1 MREVLRL
8 LNMAKVAEKEGEKS
22 PLDELMYVLQEDH
35 PARVAY
41 EKVRSGAKD
50 TIRSIIISAHARLAF
65 LQNPEILDALRRC
78 RLVGCYIFVPLDD
91 YAFLSAFSQMQDLV
105 LLHAGA
111 VKDLS
116 FLRHMPELFLF
127 YLTEADIPDLEPLI
141 SICNEGRSG
150 PGKCFG
156 VRNCRVADTSALR
169 EIRFFLSELLIWPA
183 EGDSRERWD
192 LTRASVFRFYANRD
206 A

>member
-1 MREVLRL
+1 MLEDQYRQLMQAAEEQAWTSVAVRETEAPIRALGIPWERTVTAFNMRKPKLTL
-8 LNMAKVAEKEGEKS
+8 
-22 PLDELMYVLQEDH
+22 
-35 PARVAY
+35 
-41 EKVRSGAKD
+41 AKD
-50 TIRSIIISAHARLAF
+50 DLRD
-65 LQNPEILDALRRC
+65 PEILDALRRC
-78 RLVGCYIFVPLDD
+78 RLVGCYVFVPLDD

-156 VRNCRVADTSALR
+156 FRNCRVADTSALR
-169 EIRFFLSELLIWPA
+169 DIRFFLSELLIWPA

>member
-1 MREVLRL
+1 MLEDQYRQLMQAAEEQAWMSVAIRETEAPIRALGIPWERTVTAFNMRKPKLTL
-8 LNMAKVAEKEGEKS
+8 
-22 PLDELMYVLQEDH
+22 
-35 PARVAY
+35 
-41 EKVRSGAKD
+41 AKD
-50 TIRSIIISAHARLAF
+50 DLRD
-65 LQNPEILDALRRC
+65 PEILDALRRC
-78 RLVGCYIFVPLDD
+78 RLVGCYVFVPLDD

-156 VRNCRVADTSALR
+156 FRNCRVADTSALR

>member
-1 MREVLRL
+1 MLEDQYRQLMQAAEEQAWMSVAVRETEAPIRSLGIPWERTVTAFNMRKPKLTL
-8 LNMAKVAEKEGEKS
+8 
-22 PLDELMYVLQEDH
+22 
-35 PARVAY
+35 
-41 EKVRSGAKD
+41 AKD
-50 TIRSIIISAHARLAF
+50 DLRD
-65 LQNPEILDALRRC
+65 PEILDALRRC
-78 RLVGCYIFVPLDD
+78 RLVGCYVFVPLDD

-156 VRNCRVADTSALR
+156 FRNCRVADTSALR
-169 EIRFFLSELLIWPA
+169 EIRFLLSELLIWPA

>member
-1 MREVLRL
+1 MLEDQYRQLMQAAEEQAWMSVAVRETEAPIRSLGIPWERNITAFNMRKPKLTL
-8 LNMAKVAEKEGEKS
+8 
-22 PLDELMYVLQEDH
+22 
-35 PARVAY
+35 
-41 EKVRSGAKD
+41 AKD
-50 TIRSIIISAHARLAF
+50 DLRD
-65 LQNPEILDALRRC
+65 PEILDALRRC
-78 RLVGCYIFVPLDD
+78 RLVGCYVFVPLDD
-91 YAFLSAFSQMQDLV
+91 YAFLSAFSRMQDLV

-156 VRNCRVADTSALR
+156 FRNCRVADTSALR

>member
-1 MREVLRL
+1 MLEDQYRQLMQAAEEQAWMSIAVRETEAPIRALGIPWERTVTAFNMRKPKLAL
-8 LNMAKVAEKEGEKS
+8 
-22 PLDELMYVLQEDH
+22 
-35 PARVAY
+35 
-41 EKVRSGAKD
+41 AKD
-50 TIRSIIISAHARLAF
+50 DLRD
-65 LQNPEILDALRRC
+65 PEILDALRRC
-78 RLVGCYIFVPLDD
+78 RLVGCYVFVPLDD

-156 VRNCRVADTSALR
+156 FLNCRVADTSALR

>member
-1 MREVLRL
+1 MLEDQYRQLMQAAEEQAWMSIAVRETEAPIRALGIPWERTVTAFNMRKPKLAL
-8 LNMAKVAEKEGEKS
+8 
-22 PLDELMYVLQEDH
+22 
-35 PARVAY
+35 
-41 EKVRSGAKD
+41 AKD
-50 TIRSIIISAHARLAF
+50 DLRD
-65 LQNPEILDALRRC
+65 PEILDALRRC
-78 RLVGCYIFVPLDD
+78 RLVGCYVFVPLDD

-156 VRNCRVADTSALR
+156 FRNCRVADTSALR